1 MAVSLFLILGGLA
14 GGGEGPTTGV
24 RLPAGGLLDPSD
36 APSLP
41 QGPGVGAGAREAPM
55 ADEAQGPASPAG
67 ASTQPA
73 AAVGSQEDKR
83 VLQRRGGSSRTVEL
97 SGDAQAVRAPERRAS
112 SWPFAE
118 ALPLVLV
125 LALIAGIALV
135 VKRYMPVNRMLAG
148 GGALDVV
155 ARLPL
160 SGKQSL
166 MLVKMGPKLVL
177 VGVSPEQMA
186 SLAVVDDPEQI
197 AAIVGQIASRRSD
210 SISRSFVDAL
220 GDETKAYAEGPE
232 ATAAGGSVRSLLD
245 KVRKLTGR
253 QGVA

>member
-1 MAVSLFLILGGLA
+1 M
-14 GGGEGPTTGV
+14 
-24 RLPAGGLLDPSD
+24 RLPAGGLLDRSD
-36 APSLP
+36 ASLVP
-41 QGPGVGAGAREAPM
+41 HRPGAGADESPV
-55 ADEAQGPASPAG
+55 ADEAQGPVRATA

-73 AAVGSQEDKR
+73 GAVAAVNPEEKR
-83 VLQRRGGSSRTVEL
+83 VLHRRGDSHRTVEV
-97 SGDAQAVRAPERRAS
+97 STDGKVVPASERRAS

-118 ALPLVLV
+118 ALPLLAV
-125 LALIAGIALV
+125 LALIAGIALL
-135 VKRYMPVNRMLAG
+135 VKKYMPVNRMLAG

-166 MLVKMGPKLVL
+166 ILVKMGPKLVL

-197 AAIVGQIASRRSD
+197 AAIVGRIASRRSD
-210 SISRSFVDAL
+210 SISQAFVDAL
-220 GDETKAYAEGPE
+220 GDEAKAYAEGAE

-245 KVRKLTGR
+245 KVRRLASR